1 MEVWTVKS
9 KNRAMILPVFVLGL
23 VALSSTNALGAVDPD
38 RIVFN
43 QDGDPITGDVVLDL
57 KDNNMTTIAYNVY
70 DATGDPIGTLTSWNY
85 TGQDVVN
92 ITEMNAGQTFRVF
105 ALKAGTAVLTVKS
118 QGDTKNITK
127 SVTITVKASSTK
139 SSSTSSKKGFI
150 PGFEV
155 LPVLAAAGLLS
166 LALSRKQRR

>member
-1 MEVWTVKS
+1 MAVEWKT
-9 KNRAMILPVFVLGL
+9 RAVFLSAFAFGL
-23 VALSSTNALGAVDPD
+23 LALSSTGALGAVDPD

-43 QDGDPITGDVVLDL
+43 EEGDTVTGDVTMDL
-57 KDNNMTTIAYNVY
+57 KDNNRTTIAYNVY
-70 DATGDPIGTLTSWNY
+70 DAAGDPIGTLTSWSY

-92 ITEMNAGQTFRVF
+92 ITEMNAGQTFRVI

-127 SVTITVKASSTK
+127 SVTIKVKASASGTG
-139 SSSTSSKKGFI
+139 TTAPKKGLI

-155 LPVLAAAGLLS
+155 LPALAAAGLV
-166 LALSRKQRR
+166 AMAICGKRRD